1 MTTPPDATHTQRW
14 NEGGRASYRPAREVI
29 DPLRY
34 DVHQLSKDKDAKA
47 FIERYHYA
55 ASFPAAR
62 RRFGLYDGVRLVGVA
77 VYSQPMSDGVF
88 SPYFAAPPAECLE
101 LGRLVLLDEVPA
113 NAETWFL
120 ARTFKALK
128 REGFAGILSFS
139 DPVPRS
145 SASGEAMFR
154 GHVGFCYQAGN
165 AHYLGRSSARTLRLL
180 PNGSVLSARAI
191 SKIRAQDTGHVY
203 ATQQLVS
210 AGAPPPSP
218 NEDPREW
225 LARVLPVIT
234 RPLKHAGNHRYGWA
248 FNKKV
253 WMPSVTRGAYPKT
266 LEAV

>member
-1 MTTPPDATHTQRW
+1 
-14 NEGGRASYRPAREVI
+14 VI

-34 DVHQLSKDKDAKA
+34 DVLPIGQDRDVKT
-47 FIERYHYA
+47 FIERYHY
-55 ASFPAAR
+55 SHGYPAAR
-62 RRFGLYDGVRLVGVA
+62 RRFGMYDGIRLVGVA
-77 VYSQPMSDGVF
+77 VYSQPMSNGVF
-88 SPYFAAPPAECLE
+88 APYFDAPSAECLE
-101 LGRLVLLDEVPA
+101 LGRFVLLDEVPA
-113 NAETWFL
+113 NAESWFI
-120 ARTFKALK
+120 AKTFKALK
-128 REGFAGILSFS
+128 MEGFAGVVAFS
-139 DPVPRS
+139 DPVARTNG
-145 SASGEAMFR
+145 AGDVLFR
-154 GHVGFCYQAGN
+154 GHVGTIYQSTN

-180 PNGSVLSARAI
+180 PDGTVFSNRAL